1 MRKLLSAL
9 LFLSMFV
16 FLNANE
22 VGALKEPTS
31 EVKELIQKYKLKE
44 VDFTYVKKAIGVGN
58 RGSVDA
64 V

>member
-22 VGALKEPTS
+22 VVALKEPTS
-31 EVKELIQKYKLKE
+31 EVKRVNTKSINSKKLILLM
-44 VDFTYVKKAIGVGN
+44 
-58 RGSVDA
+58 
-64 V
+64 

>member
-22 VGALKEPTS
+22 VVALKEPTS

-44 VDFTYVKKAIGVGN
+44 VGVTYVKQAIGD
-58 RGSVDA
+58 RKSV